1 MAGMAPESVDLTQR
15 LRAAVAGVPG
25 LTLLLLHGSR
35 ARGTERPE
43 SDWDF
48 AYLGDPDLDVD
59 ALLAILAET
68 LGADRVDL
76 ADLARS
82 GALLRFRVAEKAVV
96 LFERETGVFERFW
109 LDAVH
114 TWCDLAPI
122 LLPSYEAVLDQAG
135 AT

>member
-1 MAGMAPESVDLTQR
+1 MAGMAPEPVDLTQR

-35 ARGTERPE
+35 ARGAERPE

-82 GALLRFRVAEKAVV
+82 GALLRFCVAEKAVV